1 MFFGVGNLWHNY
13 DIHKTFFSLTLGD
26 MSFEDY
32 YGRFRVNC
40 EEIRMSDPISSD
52 IAAMERQQKYMW
64 VAHFL
69 SSLISSFDG
78 VQPQILG
85 AKELPSLSE
94 VFSHLHHATLPS
106 VTPSP
111 TNRFTLVASI
121 GPLAPLDL
129 ISPWFWP
136 WLAQSP

>member
-1 MFFGVGNLWHNY
+1 MLVICSRPTIFIRY
-13 DIHKTFFSLTLGD
+13 FSLPFLVTCRLRITMTSSGLF
-26 MSFEDY
+26 SR
-32 YGRFRVNC
+32 RFRL
-40 EEIRMSDPISSD
+40 SGPIFSD